1 MSKSTSQLAAHSVL
15 REPKLI
21 FGGSKKDDHPLRGLR
36 DHGPYSSILGF
47 PSQLRLA
54 YFAPRT
60 MMSRLDGLARELGGS
75 ATPIEAKNYYIRYD
89 GFRSVFRIPLI
100 AGTENLRCEAP
111 EECRAIAETRDG
123 RKLANT
129 ILHAL
134 SGMLRMK
141 NSFDVLV
148 MYLPKAWGDAFE
160 YEGFNL
166 HDYIKA
172 KLAPLNVPVQ
182 IVNDLT
188 FERNCRANVL
198 WGISVA
204 LYAKAGGIPWKLAQ
218 IDKDEAYIGISYAIK
233 QHPDGNEYTTC
244 CSQVFDPDGTGFE
257 FIAYDAREFTT
268 DRKGNPYLSYQEMQ
282 AVLSKSLLLYQ
293 NGHTGRIPRKI
304 FVHKSSHFTEDE
316 TQGALD
322 AFGRKT
328 ELELIQVV
336 RHSNW
341 YGLKIEGPRRDN
353 ERPSPAGYTV
363 DRGSYLPVSQNECL
377 LWTQGSVLG
386 VNVERNNQP
395 VFKEAPL
402 KPLADPILLR
412 RFSGQG
418 GWHDTCSSVLALTK
432 VDWNNNTLY
441 KTMPATL
448 VYSQL
453 FADVVK
459 QVPQIVD
466 DVFDY
471 RLFM

>member
-1 MSKSTSQLAAHSVL
+1 MASAVSQLPAHSAL
-15 REPKLI
+15 PEPKLI
-21 FGGSKKDDHPLRGLR
+21 FGDGKQDDHPLRGLKN
-36 DHGPYSSILGF
+36 HGPYSAMLGF
-47 PSQLRLA
+47 PNVLRLA
-54 YFAPRT
+54 YFAPRAL
-60 MMSRLDGLARELGGS
+60 MPRLNGLARELSGT
-75 ATPIEAKNYYIRYD
+75 ATPVEAKNYYIRYD
-89 GFRSVFRIPLI
+89 GFASVFRIPLVP
-100 AGTENLRCEAP
+100 APDGLRCEATDG
-111 EECRAIAETRDG
+111 CLALAQARDG
-123 RKLANT
+123 RGLADQ
-129 ILHAL
+129 ILQAL
-134 SGMLRMK
+134 SGLLRARA
-141 NSFDVLV
+141 SFDVLL
-148 MYLPKAWGDAFE
+148 MYLPESWSECFE
-160 YEGFNL
+160 YDGFNL

-172 KLAPLNVPVQ
+172 KLAPMNVPVQ

-188 FERNCRANVL
+188 FERACRANVL

-233 QHPDGNEYTTC
+233 KHLDGQEYTTC

-257 FIAYDAREFTT
+257 FVAYDTREFTT
-268 DRKGNPYLSYQEMQ
+268 DRKGNPYLNYQEMQ

-293 NGHTGRIPRKI
+293 NGHTGRIPRKV

-316 TQGALD
+316 IQGAFD
-322 AFGRKT
+322 AFGGRT
-328 ELELIQVV
+328 EVELIQVI

-341 YGLKIEGPRRDN
+341 YGLKVDPPRA
-353 ERPSPAGYTV
+353 EHQKPSPAAYTV
-363 DRGSYLPVSQNECL
+363 DRCLCLPMSQNECL

-386 VNVERNNQP
+386 VNVERSAQP

-418 GWHDTCSSVLALTK
+418 GWHDSCSSVLGLTK

-441 KTMPATL
+441 KTMPVTL

-459 QVPQIVD
+459 QVPQIIDEVY
-466 DVFDY
+466 DY